1 MLEKKHYAA
10 KPAMMS
16 ISETNPDVFLEKLTR
31 RERQIMDILLME
43 NELSASDI
51 QKGVADDI
59 SYSAVRAVLRV
70 LVEKGLVT
78 FRYLGPRYVYQVAIP
93 RQQTRRAI
101 LKKVLETYFDGS
113 REALVETL
121 LSDGEAS
128 SKELKK
134 IARVVDRAR

>member
-1 MLEKKHYAA
+1 MAIYE
-10 KPAMMS
+10 S
-16 ISETNPDVFLEKLTR
+16 NPDAFLEKLTR
-31 RERQIMDILLME
+31 RERQVIDILLME
-43 NELSASDI
+43 NELSAHDI
-51 QKGVADDI
+51 QAGIGGDV

-78 FRYLGPRYVYQVAIP
+78 FRYLGPRYVYQVAVP

-101 LKKVLETYFDGS
+101 LKRVLDTYFDGS
-113 REALVETL
+113 RETLVETL